1 VSETA
6 LLMVVADE
14 LEDVPGGY
22 DPVVG
27 DAERLSVTDVVE
39 EQLLLGMPLVPLHED
54 EADCGETAAADDVV
68 EPGSAVADT
77 QRPFANLRDLLDKGE
92 S

>member
-1 VSETA
+1 
-6 LLMVVADE
+6 
-14 LEDVPGGY
+14 
-22 DPVVG
+22 
-27 DAERLSVTDVVE
+27 
-39 EQLLLGMPLVPLHED
+39 LLLGMPLVPLHED

>member
-1 VSETA
+1 
-6 LLMVVADE
+6 MVVADE

-54 EADCGETAAADDVV
+54 EADCGETAAADASV